1 MKEESIHGAARVRL
15 LAACAEL
22 PLPAH
27 REAAVAAILDAW
39 LPDANA
45 LSHKMSAAEHRDLVP
60 ATVFNHPAVAEDG
73 ER

>member
-1 MKEESIHGAARVRL
+1 MNDKSIDGATRVRL
-15 LAACAEL
+15 LARCAEL
-22 PLPAH
+22 PLPAQ
-27 REAAVAAILDAW
+27 RETAVATILDAW

>member
-1 MKEESIHGAARVRL
+1 MNEESIDGAARVRL
-15 LAACAEL
+15 LARCADL
-22 PLPAH
+22 PLPGH

-60 ATVFNHPAVAEDG
+60 ATVFKGIGNPTA
-73 ER
+73 